1 MYAPCV
7 LYTVRRLRAR
17 PPMLKKYLIALLRR
31 LEPSPPAPVPP
42 VPPAPVRYYSD
53 AAELEGLVDNLDFY
67 QPVYHPWLDPAAPFQ
82 RYGAL
87 GAAHALGSPDRY
99 YVLLTLLEQALSLE
113 GDVWEC
119 GVYKGGTARMMAA
132 FLEDRGSPKR
142 LLLFDTFAGMPAT
155 DPSRD
160 WHKQGD
166 FDDTSL
172 DAVREFVGFPER
184 CDYYPGKFPGTFAGL
199 ERRAIAFAHIDA
211 DIYRSIT
218 DCLEFIWPRLAVGG
232 CVVFDDYGFP
242 TCPGARRAVDDFFA
256 GSIFRPLV
264 LPTGQAIAF
273 KSIPAPL
280 RD

>member
-1 MYAPCV
+1 M
-7 LYTVRRLRAR
+7 
-17 PPMLKKYLIALLRR
+17 IALLRR

-119 GVYKGGTARMMAA
+119 GVYKGGTARMIAA

-184 CDYYPGKFPGTFAGL
+184 CDYYPGQFPSTFAGL

>member
-31 LEPSPPAPVPP
+31 LEPSPPAPVQP
-42 VPPAPVRYYSD
+42 VPPEPVRYYSD

-119 GVYKGGTARMMAA
+119 GVYKGGTARMIAA

-184 CDYYPGKFPGTFAGL
+184 CDYYPGQFPSTFAGL